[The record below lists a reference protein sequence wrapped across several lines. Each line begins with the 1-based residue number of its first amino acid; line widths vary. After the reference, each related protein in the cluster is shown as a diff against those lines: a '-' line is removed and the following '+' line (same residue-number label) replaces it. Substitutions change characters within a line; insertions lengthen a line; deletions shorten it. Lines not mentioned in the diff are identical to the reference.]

1 MDEIEKAFQQALDN
15 FKKEQLLSTEERLQ
29 KVNEEIA
36 VFEQRYNQSFETYYG
51 TLSSREID
59 GLNEAVDIFDWQE
72 LIAFRNQ
79 LKEKLAEE
87 KSDQL

>member
-1 MDEIEKAFQQALDN
+1 MEEIEKAFQQALEN

-29 KVNEEIA
+29 KVNNEIA

-79 LKEKLAEE
+79 LRKQLAEQ
-87 KSDQL
+87 KK